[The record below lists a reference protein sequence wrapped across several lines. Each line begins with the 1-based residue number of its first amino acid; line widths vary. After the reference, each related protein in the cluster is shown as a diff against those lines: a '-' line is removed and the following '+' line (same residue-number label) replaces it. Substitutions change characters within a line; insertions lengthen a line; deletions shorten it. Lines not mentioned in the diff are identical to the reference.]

1 MLSSSSRGLCLS
13 CLKHSLWLSADRS
26 QPWNPPGYF
35 PPTQSC
41 ASSHP
46 LFLSHCFRSSWGS
59 SQPLSV
65 DVFSFCFALII
76 LEEVGGAGGKE
87 ASRLLEFFQIGSSS
101 LIFQCYFPPLKL
113 LGSLLPWKKRNPL
126 FSNKGICVCQGSS
139 FLLQIPYLILQKNTV
154 SKLLEVLQW
163 NTGLMLPANIHAIM

>member
-1 MLSSSSRGLCLS
+1 MLQRAGLGSHVSILLHHLCMDSPGLVKEAKALCGMLSSSSRGLCLS
-13 CLKHSLWLSADRS
+13 CLKHFFRLSEDHS

-87 ASRLLEFFQIGSSS
+87 ASSLLEFLQISSSS

-113 LGSLLPWKKRNPL
+113 LGSLLPWKKGNP
-126 FSNKGICVCQGSS
+126 
-139 FLLQIPYLILQKNTV
+139 
-154 SKLLEVLQW
+154 
-163 NTGLMLPANIHAIM
+163 